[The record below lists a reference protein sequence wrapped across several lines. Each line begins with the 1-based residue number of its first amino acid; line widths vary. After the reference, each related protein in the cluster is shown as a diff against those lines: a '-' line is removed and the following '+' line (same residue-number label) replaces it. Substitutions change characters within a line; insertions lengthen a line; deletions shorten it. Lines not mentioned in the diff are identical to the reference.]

1 MQLTFILKTK
11 AAYWANLAAMI
22 SINRMA
28 RHFGDYYY
36 PEFTDTVQ
44 YILKDIF
51 LCIIKQQ
58 CSD

>member
-1 MQLTFILKTK
+1 MQLIFILKTK
-11 AAYWANLAAMI
+11 AAYWGNLAVMI

-28 RHFGDYYY
+28 QHFGDYYY
-36 PEFTDTVQ
+36 PEFADTVK

-51 LCIIKQQ
+51 ICIIKQQ